1 MGAAALDFHPA
12 TTAISTKTPS
22 DPSLGLHPPR
32 PGSQAPLVAFSV
44 RLGQSEQRPKKK
56 KKKNASRAIKSY
68 TGITLD
74 FWIFQGS
81 ELFTQL
87 LPVSS

>member
-56 KKKNASRAIKSY
+56 KNASRAIKSY
-68 TGITLD
+68 TSITLD

>member
-56 KKKNASRAIKSY
+56 KSK
-68 TGITLD
+68 
-74 FWIFQGS
+74 QGNQV
-81 ELFTQL
+81 LHRHY
-87 LPVSS
+87 P